1 MKSFIDFNS
10 LSWVVDAVNEFLFA
24 GWNSLFTTWAR
35 SDLQVCA
42 HGSAAGN
49 VSIVTKQFTKL
60 GVKTWSELA
69 DAQEFPGKHVGACF

>member
-24 GWNSLFTTWAR
+24 GGIHFSTTWAR

-42 HGSAAGN
+42 HGFSSG
-49 VSIVTKQFTKL
+49 
-60 GVKTWSELA
+60 
-69 DAQEFPGKHVGACF
+69 